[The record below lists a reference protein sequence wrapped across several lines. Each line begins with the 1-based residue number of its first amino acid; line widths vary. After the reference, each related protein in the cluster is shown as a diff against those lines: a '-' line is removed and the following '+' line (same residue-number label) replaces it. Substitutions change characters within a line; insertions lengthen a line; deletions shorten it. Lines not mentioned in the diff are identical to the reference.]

1 MLLLIFAFTTGVASQ
16 EHSHQHPAPKTSNTP
31 PSNRAAENYFTDVAL
46 INQNGEKMRLYSDL
60 LKGKVVIINTFFTSC
75 QTVCPPMTRGL
86 AQIQEWLGDRLGK
99 DVRMISIS
107 VDPAT
112 DTPPK
117 LKQFGERFQARP
129 GWFFLTGEKDN
140 LELALRKIGQ
150 FVDNRDEHQT
160 ILIIGNER
168 TGLWKKAL
176 GMARPEELIKIV
188 ESVLNDKGPASSN

>member
-1 MLLLIFAFTTGVASQ
+1 
-16 EHSHQHPAPKTSNTP
+16 
-31 PSNRAAENYFTDVAL
+31 
-46 INQNGEKMRLYSDL
+46 MRLYSDL

-176 GMARPEELIKIV
+176 GMARPEELIKII